1 MFAYVGCRTTEHR
14 NAQGKGINV
23 YDVNGHDWKLIQ
35 TFPILDNPSYFCL
48 DRNKNYLYTVHGD
61 LNDVSAFK
69 IKEDGTIEHLNTV
82 RAEGK
87 NPVYVVPSINNKF
100 VFVASL
106 QGGAVAT
113 LPIQEDGSL
122 GDAIYV
128 AHIAGLTPEGVSHAH
143 QCELDQTGNW
153 LLVPT
158 QGRHI
163 GYERVYVFKV
173 NNDTG
178 ELVEHFHIDA
188 RTYAEP
194 RTLAVSKDNKRVY
207 LMNEKGNSVTYYRFD
222 DQAGTLEPRQI
233 IPSIPETYT
242 GQGQASAVLI
252 SPNQKFLYGTNR
264 IHESVVSYRINEETG
279 FLTTLGYN
287 SVLGLT
293 PRFFMFSPDG
303 EDLIIANE
311 ASDTIR
317 IFKAD
322 PVTGALTFS
331 GTTIETGSP
340 TTIVF
345 K

>member
-14 NAQGKGINV
+14 NARGKGINV

-48 DRNKNYLYTVHGD
+48 DRNKNYLYTVLGD

-69 IKEDGTIEHLNTV
+69 IK
-82 RAEGK
+82 
-87 NPVYVVPSINNKF
+87 
-100 VFVASL
+100 
-106 QGGAVAT
+106 
-113 LPIQEDGSL
+113 EDGSL

-311 ASDTIR
+311 DSDTIR